1 MAVESWQSER
11 IRVAALNELG
21 RMYQR
26 RDLADT
32 AILHGWPVASL
43 QSQIMRELAPDN
55 RPITEIGLT
64 PKEKMQY
71 SVLAGLRW
79 CGTRPE
85 KLDGLEGEGS
95 RAIAAKIGREPMPG
109 GFFVPYEILSRAL
122 STQVASSGG
131 FLVATTRQPASFIEV
146 LRNRS
151 LVRRLGA
158 RTLENLQGNTLIS
171 KQTGQATGYWLDTEA
186 TQAQSSQL
194 SVSELALTPKTVA
207 AHTIQSRQLVMQTSG
222 ASEAIVMTDLGA
234 TLGVAVDL
242 AAIDGV
248 GHSGQPTGILR
259 TSGIGTVTG
268 ATMTYDAALEFQSDL
283 LTANAL
289 ANTETAGYLTTAAV
303 AKLLATRSRFSNS
316 DTPIWEGNLA
326 QGEVAGFPAYSTQQ
340 MPTATMLFGDWS
352 EVVIGEWGIL
362 EIGTDPFTNFKTG
375 KIGIRGLYT
384 IDIALRHAA
393 SFSAATSIT

>member
-109 GFFVPYEILSRAL
+109 GFFVW
-122 STQVASSGG
+122 
-131 FLVATTRQPASFIEV
+131 FF
-146 LRNRS
+146 
-151 LVRRLGA
+151 
-158 RTLENLQGNTLIS
+158 
-171 KQTGQATGYWLDTEA
+171 
-186 TQAQSSQL
+186 
-194 SVSELALTPKTVA
+194 
-207 AHTIQSRQLVMQTSG
+207 
-222 ASEAIVMTDLGA
+222 
-234 TLGVAVDL
+234 
-242 AAIDGV
+242 
-248 GHSGQPTGILR
+248 
-259 TSGIGTVTG
+259 
-268 ATMTYDAALEFQSDL
+268 
-283 LTANAL
+283 
-289 ANTETAGYLTTAAV
+289 
-303 AKLLATRSRFSNS
+303 
-316 DTPIWEGNLA
+316 
-326 QGEVAGFPAYSTQQ
+326 
-340 MPTATMLFGDWS
+340 FG
-352 EVVIGEWGIL
+352 
-362 EIGTDPFTNFKTG
+362 
-375 KIGIRGLYT
+375 
-384 IDIALRHAA
+384 
-393 SFSAATSIT
+393 

>member
-21 RMYQR
+21 RMHQR

-32 AILHGWPVASL
+32 AILHGWTVASL

-55 RPITEIGLT
+55 RPVTEIGLT

-85 KLDGLEGEGS
+85 KLDGLEGEAS
-95 RAIAAKIGREPMPG
+95 RAIATRIGREPMPG

-171 KQTGQATGYWLDTEA
+171 KQTEQATNY
-186 TQAQSSQL
+186 
-194 SVSELALTPKTVA
+194 
-207 AHTIQSRQLVMQTSG
+207 
-222 ASEAIVMTDLGA
+222 
-234 TLGVAVDL
+234 
-242 AAIDGV
+242 
-248 GHSGQPTGILR
+248 
-259 TSGIGTVTG
+259 
-268 ATMTYDAALEFQSDL
+268 
-283 LTANAL
+283 
-289 ANTETAGYLTTAAV
+289 
-303 AKLLATRSRFSNS
+303 
-316 DTPIWEGNLA
+316 
-326 QGEVAGFPAYSTQQ
+326 
-340 MPTATMLFGDWS
+340 
-352 EVVIGEWGIL
+352 
-362 EIGTDPFTNFKTG
+362 
-375 KIGIRGLYT
+375 
-384 IDIALRHAA
+384 
-393 SFSAATSIT
+393 

>member
-259 TSGIGTVTG
+259 PSGIGTVTG